1 MIGILLIVGTYLL
14 VNVLFMD
21 ALTPESIRHEEI
33 LDATTSR
40 DSRLAHSLM
49 QEHVSYVSCRTLS

>member
-14 VNVLFMD
+14 VNVLFWTRSPRRASVM
-21 ALTPESIRHEEI
+21 EI
-33 LDATTSR
+33 LDASTAR

>member
-1 MIGILLIVGTYLL
+1 M
-14 VNVLFMD
+14 
-21 ALTPESIRHEEI
+21 EI
-33 LDATTSR
+33 LDASTAR